1 MKKKFI
7 IVTSVIFVLLSVCF
21 YILKTYLPAYRF
33 VTLETGNL
41 LMAILTLSS
50 YFIVQKQI
58 DSRPQAFVRGVYSA
72 SFLKLMVCMVS
83 ILVYVLL
90 NRANIHKP
98 SVFVLFGIY
107 AIYTTAETLL
117 LSKLAK
123 E

>member
-1 MKKKFI
+1 MKVQFI
-7 IVTSVIFVLLSVCF
+7 IVTLVIFVLLSAFF
-21 YILKTYLPAYRF
+21 YALKIYAPAYHF
-33 VTLETGNL
+33 VALEVGNAIMATLS
-41 LMAILTLSS
+41 LSS
-50 YFIVQKQI
+50 YFIVKKQI

-90 NRANIHKP
+90 NRTSIHKP

-107 AIYTTAETLL
+107 ALYTTAETLL
-117 LSKLAK
+117 LSKLAR